1 MSFFKCDE
9 RNIQYIAG
17 KEVSGVYLKA
27 LELHGFK
34 SFPEKTVLHF
44 NPGSTII
51 VGPNGSGK
59 SNITDAMRWV
69 LGELSSKNIRGTK
82 MEDVIFVGADGHRP
96 MSFAEVSVTFDDSEK
111 PRKLN
116 CPYEEVTVTRRYYRA
131 GESEYFINRKPC
143 RLKDINELFMNTGIG
158 REGYSIV
165 GQGKIAEII
174 SKKSDDR
181 RGIFEETAGI
191 TKYRYKKNEAQKKLN
206 ETDENMTRIL
216 DIFSEIESRIGPL
229 ERDAQKAR
237 KYLELY
243 EEKKR
248 IDISLWLLDIERIRA
263 DVDKVAADCRHSAH
277 DLEMAEDA
285 ETQLESKYERLFE
298 ISQENKQESAHLYEE
313 IKRITEAIHSAEN
326 AYRVLENDIIHAQ
339 TRISASKE
347 SAEKAEEALA
357 RELQYEQQQSLR
369 LSENRS
375 ETDRTLS
382 EIDSLGERKALL
394 LKEIAALDLELE
406 QSLGEQKECESNIA
420 DMKVRLEVLRASI
433 SDQSERETSVREDVA
448 KYEAKLREIIEEAEG
463 CSVSVGTYESALKKS
478 DEAVSAC
485 DKQLLALS
493 DKIELLRRS
502 HSGYVATAEALAS
515 RITALKRMQE
525 HFDGYNNSVKFVM
538 SKASEGRLGGIHGP
552 VSSLIKVNE
561 EYIVALE
568 TAFGAALQN
577 IVVDDETSAKTAIRA
592 LKEAGAGRATFYP
605 LTSIKGQDRTRELAE
620 AARYPGFIGYANEL
634 LFCEDRYSDIISSIV
649 GRIAVFDNID
659 NASDVARRCGWKIRI
674 VTLDGQQINMG
685 GSFTGGSVRRDSG
698 MLTRCSQIDKLIAEK
713 CEADAK
719 VKEAEAELKK
729 LTDRSTELTSYR
741 RKEEEKAKLS
751 EVLLRGERSQ
761 LDELEANRTVTENL
775 LAQLKEDMIRLSEV
789 GKRGGAD
796 AILLEDEIKAL
807 STILGKISAHRS
819 DTAIRRGE
827 VEDEIDEIA
836 EDINQAQINL
846 ASLMRDAEN
855 ISEMIRA
862 SQERSASLRG
872 DADSYLTAVE
882 DLSASVDATKE
893 NIKAKKNEAQE
904 LSVKLKE
911 AESKRS
917 RLEESSAEYDK
928 KLNEIRLQIKEITS
942 RKELYLKAHAAN
954 EAKLERL
961 NSEVDK
967 MTSRL
972 WDEYELTH
980 SAAVAL
986 EYPAIEP
993 EKRASSASRLVELK
1007 NSIRGLGHVNVG
1019 AIEEYTALSE
1029 RYEQMK
1035 SQIEDLT
1042 ASKNELEKIVN
1053 SIEEEMKRMFADA
1066 FEKINRYF
1074 GETFR
1079 ELFGGGSAHL
1089 TLTDPENILTS
1100 GIEINAAPP
1109 GKMIKNLN
1117 LLSGGEQAFVAIA
1130 LIFALIRVNPSPF
1143 CIFDEIEAALDEVN
1157 VTRVANYVRRFSKEL
1172 QIIMITHRRGM
1183 METADTLYGV
1193 TMPRRGISKVFTLD
1207 VNAVAEKRADVDEFL
1222 K

>member
-1 MSFFKCDE
+1 M
-9 RNIQYIAG
+9 
-17 KEVSGVYLKA
+17 YLKT

-59 SNITDAMRWV
+59 SNVTDAMRWV

-96 MSFAEVSVTFDDSEK
+96 MSFAEVSVTFDDSEE

-174 SKKSDDR
+174 SKKSEDR

-216 DIFSEIESRIGPL
+216 DIFNEIESRIVPL

-243 EEKKR
+243 DEKKQL
-248 IDISLWLLDIERIRA
+248 DVALWLLDIEKIRK
-263 DVDKVAADCRHSAH
+263 DVDKVANDCRLSAH
-277 DLEMAEDA
+277 ELEMADDEA
-285 ETQLESKYERLFE
+285 TQLESKYQRLFD
-298 ISQENKQESAHLYEE
+298 ISQENKQHSAQLYEE
-313 IKRITEAIHSAEN
+313 IKAITEAIHTAEN
-326 AYRVLENDIIHAQ
+326 KYRLLENDILHAE
-339 TRISASKE
+339 TRISASRE
-347 SAEKAEEALA
+347 AAEKNAEAISKE
-357 RELQYEQQQSLR
+357 EQYEAAQTAR
-369 LSENRS
+369 LEENRN
-375 ETDRTLS
+375 ETDKVLS
-382 EIDSLGERKALL
+382 EIDRLSEEKTQFSAKIEVLEKELEDSLTVQQGYES
-394 LKEIAALDLELE
+394 EIADL
-406 QSLGEQKECESNIA
+406 N
-420 DMKVRLEVLRASI
+420 VRLEVLRASI
-433 SDQSERETSVREDVA
+433 NDQSERESTIRLDVA
-448 KYEAKLREIIEEAEG
+448 RYEDKLKSIVEEANDCRKSVETYEA
-463 CSVSVGTYESALKKS
+463 ALKKS
-478 DEAVSAC
+478 DDAVAEC
-485 DKQLLALS
+485 DRQLLTIS
-493 DKIELLRRS
+493 DKVDNLRRT
-502 HSGYVATAEALAS
+502 HSADVAAAEAISS
-515 RITALKRMQE
+515 RIAALKRMQE

-538 SKASEGRLGGIHGP
+538 NKASEGKIRGVHGP
-552 VSSLIKVNE
+552 VSSLIKVKDQ
-561 EYIVALE
+561 YIVALE

-577 IVVDDETSAKTAIRA
+577 IVVDDEASAKAAIRI

-605 LTSIKGQDRTRELAE
+605 LSSIAGQDKTRELVE
-620 AARYPGFIGYANEL
+620 AKNHSGFVGYANEL
-634 LFCEDRYSDIISSIV
+634 LSCDAKYNNIISSIV

-659 NASDVARRCGWKIRI
+659 NASDVARKCNWKIRI

-685 GSFTGGSVRRDSG
+685 GSFTGGSVRKDSG
-698 MLTRCSQIDKLIAEK
+698 VLSRGSHIDKLENEK
-713 CEADAK
+713 KELEAKADAS
-719 VKEAEAELKK
+719 AAELKK
-729 LTDRSTELTSYR
+729 YSDKVSELSAYR
-741 RKEEEKAKLS
+741 RKEDEKAKLS
-751 EVLLRGERSQ
+751 EVLLRTERSQ
-761 LDELEANRTVTENL
+761 LDELEANRSVTENL
-775 LAQLKEDMIRLSEV
+775 LEQLRNDMDKLSEI

-796 AILLEDEIKAL
+796 AVALEEEIEKLRKMAVAVAEERAETSIEKGAYEDKLDENSEKNNAAQL
-807 STILGKISAHRS
+807 SL
-819 DTAIRRGE
+819 
-827 VEDEIDEIA
+827 V
-836 EDINQAQINL
+836 
-846 ASLMRDAEN
+846 SLMRDAEN
-855 ISEMIRA
+855 INEMITA
-862 SQERSASLRG
+862 SKERSSALKG
-872 DADSYLTAVE
+872 DAEGYKTDVEILVSSIDDIKNQIEEKKAEAKELT
-882 DLSASVDATKE
+882 
-893 NIKAKKNEAQE
+893 
-904 LSVKLKE
+904 VKLHKTEDDRAKLE
-911 AESKRS
+911 ATSG
-917 RLEESSAEYDK
+917 EYDK

-942 RKELYLKAHAAN
+942 KKELLVRAHAAN
-954 EAKLERL
+954 ESKLERL
-961 NSEVDK
+961 NYDVDK

-986 EYPAIEP
+986 GYPVIEP
-993 EKRASSASRLVELK
+993 EKRAASAARLAELRNAVK
-1007 NSIRGLGHVNVG
+1007 SLGHVNVG
-1019 AIEEYTALSE
+1019 AIEEYTALNE
-1029 RYEQMK
+1029 RYVHLK
-1035 SQIEDLT
+1035 AQIEDLT
-1042 ASKNELEKIVN
+1042 QSKTELEKIVN
-1053 SIEEEMKRMFADA
+1053 SIEEEMKRMFSEA
-1066 FEKINRYF
+1066 FEKINKYF

-1100 GIEINAAPP
+1100 GVEINAAPP
-1109 GKMIKNLN
+1109 GKMVKNLN

-1130 LIFALIRVNPSPF
+1130 LIFALIKVNPSPF

-1207 VNAVAEKRADVDEFL
+1207 VNAVAENRASVDEFL

>member
-1 MSFFKCDE
+1 M
-9 RNIQYIAG
+9 
-17 KEVSGVYLKA
+17 SGVYLKT

-59 SNITDAMRWV
+59 SNVTDAMRWV

-96 MSFAEVSVTFDDSEK
+96 MSFAEVSVTFDDSEE

-216 DIFSEIESRIGPL
+216 DIFSEIESRVGPL
-229 ERDAQKAR
+229 EKEAQKAR

-243 EEKKR
+243 DEKKR
-248 IDISLWLLDIERIRA
+248 LDVSLWLLDIEKIRA
-263 DVDKVAADCRHSAH
+263 DVDKVSADCRHSAH
-277 DLEMAEDA
+277 DLEMAEDD
-285 ETQLESKYERLFE
+285 ETQLETKYERLFE
-298 ISQENKQESAHLYEE
+298 ISQENKQESAKLYEN
-313 IKRITEAIHSAEN
+313 IKRITEEIHRAEN
-326 AYRVLENDIIHAQ
+326 SYRLLENDIAHAE
-339 TRISASKE
+339 TRISASRDA
-347 SAEKAEEALA
+347 AEKTGEAVEK
-357 RELQYEQQQSLR
+357 ELQYEAQQRAR
-369 LSENRS
+369 LAENIAQTDALLS
-375 ETDRTLS
+375 ETDSLRQEKTEIS
-382 EIDSLGERKALL
+382 EKVA
-394 LKEIAALDLELE
+394 DLENKLE
-406 QSLGEQKECESNIA
+406 EMLKCQRGQENEIA
-420 DMKVRLEVLRASI
+420 DMTVRLEVLRASI
-433 SDQSERETSVREDVA
+433 SDQSEREVTVRADVA
-448 KYEAKLREIIEEAEG
+448 KYEAKLREITEEAG
-463 CSVSVGTYESALKKS
+463 SCAASVAIYEAALKKS
-478 DEAVSAC
+478 DDAVSEC
-485 DKQLLALS
+485 DRQLLSLS
-493 DKIELLRRS
+493 DKIEVLRRN
-502 HSGYVATAEALAS
+502 HSGYVSQAEGLAG
-515 RITALKRMQE
+515 RINALKRMQE

-538 SKASEGRLGGIHGP
+538 TRSSEGRLGGIHGP
-552 VSSLIKVNE
+552 VSSLIRVNE

-577 IVVDDETSAKTAIRA
+577 IVVDDESAAKSAIKA
-592 LKEAGAGRATFYP
+592 LKDAGAGRATFYP
-605 LTSIKGQDRTRELAE
+605 LSSIKGQDKTRELTE
-620 AARYPGFIGYANEL
+620 AARYPGFVGYANEL
-634 LFCEDRYSDIISSIV
+634 LSCDEKYSDIISSII

-698 MLTRCSQIDKLIAEK
+698 MLTRGAQIEKLISEK
-713 CEADAK
+713 NGIDEK
-719 VKEAEAELKK
+719 VKAAEAELKK
-729 LTDRSTELTSYR
+729 YTDKSAELTSYR
-741 RKEEEKAKLS
+741 RKEDEKAKLS
-751 EVLLRGERSQ
+751 ESLLRGERAQ
-761 LDELEANRTVTENL
+761 LDELEANRGVTENL
-775 LAQLKEDMIRLSEV
+775 LVQLKDDMEKLRDV
-789 GKRGGAD
+789 GRRGGED
-796 AILLEDEIKAL
+796 AACLEDELAALREKAEKTADRRSEVAL
-807 STILGKISAHRS
+807 EKGMLEDKSDELTVKIN
-819 DTAIRRGE
+819 D
-827 VEDEIDEIA
+827 
-836 EDINQAQINL
+836 AQIHL

-855 ISEMIRA
+855 INEMINA
-862 SQERSASLRG
+862 SVERSSNLRS
-872 DADSYLTAVE
+872 DANGYALAAE
-882 DLSASVDATKE
+882 DLIAGVEETKHKIVE
-893 NIKAKKNEAQE
+893 KKEEAKS
-904 LSVKLKE
+904 LSVKLSE
-911 AESKRS
+911 AETVRIK
-917 RLEESSAEYDK
+917 LEENSGEYDK
-928 KLNEIRLQIKEITS
+928 KLNEIRLQIKEVS
-942 RKELYLKAHAAN
+942 AKKELLFRAHTAN
-954 EAKLERL
+954 ESKLERL
-961 NSEVDK
+961 NAEVDK
-967 MTSRL
+967 MTTRL

-980 SAAVAL
+980 SAAIAL
-986 EYPAIEP
+986 GYPAVSAEN
-993 EKRASSASRLVELK
+993 RASNAARLAELK
-1007 NSIRGLGHVNVG
+1007 SAVKSLGHVNVG
-1019 AIEEYTALSE
+1019 AIEEYTALNE

-1035 SQIEDLT
+1035 KQIDDLT

-1066 FEKINRYF
+1066 FEKINKYF
-1074 GETFR
+1074 GETFK
-1079 ELFGGGSAHL
+1079 ELFGGGNAHL